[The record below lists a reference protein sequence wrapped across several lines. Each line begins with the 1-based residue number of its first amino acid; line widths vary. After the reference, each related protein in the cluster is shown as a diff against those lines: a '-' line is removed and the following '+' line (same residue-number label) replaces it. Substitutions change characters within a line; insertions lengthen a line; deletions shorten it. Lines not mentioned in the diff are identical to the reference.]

1 MKKELVDF
9 VKIIYRNKSI
19 PTIIK
24 LIDWDYLS
32 LTEVTGI
39 GEVYAD
45 VILEQLEDNSI
56 IVSGKRV
63 KRPNGGY
70 SPKKTFIKD
79 LEVRPEEKYIKKDI
93 FGREYVRGLWS
104 SPIIIEDRI
113 SRIPI
118 KDFNIIKRH

>member
-9 VKIIYRNKSI
+9 VKIIYKNKSI

-24 LIDWDYLS
+24 LIDEDYLS
-32 LTEVTGI
+32 LTEITGI

-63 KRPNGGY
+63 KRPDGGY
-70 SPKKTFIKD
+70 CLKKTFIKD

-93 FGREYVRGLWS
+93 FGREYVKGIWFSL
-104 SPIIIEDRI
+104 PIIEDKI
-113 SRIPI
+113 SIIPI

>member
-9 VKIIYRNKSI
+9 VKIIYKNKSI

-24 LIDWDYLS
+24 LIDEDHLS

-39 GEVYAD
+39 GEVYSD
-45 VILEQLEDNSI
+45 VILEYLEDNSI

-63 KRPNGGY
+63 KVSSGY
-70 SPKKTFIKD
+70 LQKKVFVRD
-79 LEVRPEEKYIKKDI
+79 LDIRPEEKYIKKDI
-93 FGREYVRGLWS
+93 FGREYIRGLWS
-104 SPIIIEDRI
+104 SPLIVENKIN
-113 SRIPI
+113 RIPI

>member
-9 VKIIYRNKSI
+9 VKIIYMNKSI

-24 LIDWDYLS
+24 LIDEDHLS
-32 LTEVTGI
+32 LTDVVGI

-56 IVSGKRV
+56 IVSGKKV
-63 KRPNGGY
+63 EQYSGY
-70 SPKKTFIKD
+70 SLKKTFIKD
-79 LEVRPEEKYIKKDI
+79 LDVRPEERYIKKNI

-104 SPIIIEDRI
+104 SPLIIEDRVSI
-113 SRIPI
+113 IPI
-118 KDFNIIKRH
+118 KNYNVIKRH

>member
-9 VKIIYRNKSI
+9 VKIIYMNKSI

-24 LIDWDYLS
+24 LIDEDHLS

-45 VILEQLEDNSI
+45 VTLEHSEDNSI
-56 IVSGKRV
+56 IVFGKRV
-63 KRPNGGY
+63 KISSGY
-70 SPKKTFIKD
+70 SPKKVFVRD
-79 LEVRPEEKYIKKDI
+79 LDIRPEEKYIKKDI
-93 FGREYVRGLWS
+93 FGREYIRGLWS
-104 SPIIIEDRI
+104 SPLIIEDKI

-118 KDFNIIKRH
+118 NNFNIIKRH

>member
-63 KRPNGGY
+63 KRPDGGY
-70 SPKKTFIKD
+70 SPMKTFIKD
-79 LEVRPEEKYIKKDI
+79 LNVRPEEKYIKKDI
-93 FGREYVRGLWS
+93 FGREYVRGLWMA
-104 SPIIIEDRI
+104 PLTIEDRVSI
-113 SRIPI
+113 IPI
-118 KDFNIIKRH
+118 KNFNIIKRH

>member
-24 LIDWDYLS
+24 LIDEDHFS

-39 GEVYAD
+39 GEVYTD
-45 VILEQLEDNSI
+45 VTLEHLEDNSI
-56 IVSGKRV
+56 IVFGKRV
-63 KRPNGGY
+63 KFPVGY
-70 SPKKTFIKD
+70 SPEKVFVKNLDI
-79 LEVRPEEKYIKKDI
+79 RPEEKYIKKDI
-93 FGREYVRGLWS
+93 FGREYIKGLWS
-104 SPIIIEDRI
+104 SPLIVEDSI

-118 KDFNIIKRH
+118 KNFNIIKRH

>member
-9 VKIIYRNKSI
+9 VKIIYKNKSI

-24 LIDWDYLS
+24 LIDEDYLS
-32 LTEVTGI
+32 LTEITGI

-63 KRPNGGY
+63 KFPSGY
-70 SPKKTFIKD
+70 SPKKVFVRD
-79 LEVRPEEKYIKKDI
+79 LDVRPEEKYIKKDI
-93 FGREYVRGLWS
+93 FGREYIRGLWS
-104 SPIIIEDRI
+104 SPLIIEDRI

-118 KDFNIIKRH
+118 KNFKIVKRH

>member
-24 LIDWDYLS
+24 LIDEDHLS

-63 KRPNGGY
+63 NCNSGY
-70 SPKKTFIKD
+70 SLMKTFIKD
-79 LEVRPEEKYIKKDI
+79 LNVRPEEKYIKKDI
-93 FGREYVRGLWS
+93 FGREYVRGLWR
-104 SPIIIEDRI
+104 SPLIIEDKMSI
-113 SRIPI
+113 IPI
-118 KDFNIIKRH
+118 KNFNIIKRH

>member
-24 LIDWDYLS
+24 LIDEDYLS
-32 LTEVTGI
+32 LTEITGI

-63 KRPNGGY
+63 KRPDGGY
-70 SPKKTFIKD
+70 CPKKTFIKD
-79 LEVRPEEKYIKKDI
+79 LKVRPEEKYIKKDI
-93 FGREYVRGLWS
+93 FGREYVKGIWFSL
-104 SPIIIEDRI
+104 PIIEDKI
-113 SRIPI
+113 SIIPI